1 MLQLQWSSTVE
12 LLKMVNIIVR
22 IMVGVP
28 LRATTNNEL
37 VNAKIMMMS
46 DDNES
51 MMVYGTSQG

>member
-1 MLQLQWSSTVE
+1 
-12 LLKMVNIIVR
+12 MVNIIVR